1 MYNLS
6 IEVEYD
12 DLDSYQTAL
21 LSVFGLSE
29 YSDEIIVQIEAIYS
43 KVQDVAQFVNAVNR
57 IRVSGIEDSYFLLFN
72 YDNFKATHN
81 AIVQW
86 HKTGNCVLNV
96 A

>member
-1 MYNLS
+1 M
-6 IEVEYD
+6 EYPN
-12 DLDSYQTAL
+12 ST
-21 LSVFGLSE
+21 
-29 YSDEIIVQIEAIYS
+29 VQNVVAFVDAI
-43 KVQDVAQFVNAVNR
+43 NR
-57 IRVSGIEDSYFLLFN
+57 IRVPGIEPSYLLLFN